1 MTARKLAYC
10 CLTGV
15 LMWLCLI
22 GGAWLATAHAEH
34 QPEPVRTQA
43 PAGEQ
48 FNEGPALVRLP
59 VALPV
64 TDRFIF

>member
-22 GGAWLATAHAEH
+22 GGVRIASGHAEH
-34 QPEPVRTQA
+34 QPEPVRTQT
-43 PAGEQ
+43 PAGDQ
-48 FNEGPALVRLP
+48 FNEGPVLARQPGTSTNTV
-59 VALPV
+59 
-64 TDRFIF
+64 RFIF